1 MRLSSS
7 LSGKPNGES
16 DPPAVGLVYFDRPE
30 LFAGGVRIL
39 KGGGVLACFTVERF
53 MVDFEDFGVSKLVSY
68 AKECCL

>member
-39 KGGGVLACFTVERF
+39 KGGGVRA
-53 MVDFEDFGVSKLVSY
+53 
-68 AKECCL
+68 